1 MIYRYVYYK
10 TTWYADLEN
19 EFYVEISDALLRRI
33 EAEPDRFDMDLLC
46 L

>member
-19 EFYVEISDALLRRI
+19 EFYVEISDALLRQI